1 MIKRVALDQ
10 IRDSRKNRAIRAIL
24 YTTKGSFWGCAPAGK
39 SISRYEAKTA
49 SNAAAIKQFNRVRLT
64 DERKVDSL
72 ISKLPANI
80 STPVSIAAWK
90 ANAKYSNVFPYP
102 LGNVIGGGVH
112 GGFTKIQEF
121 LVCPVKAKTMQEA
134 VSTNRAIHTAI
145 GKALRTAKN
154 DEGAWKS
161 KHDEFVTLDILSKVA
176 DDYGAR
182 IGVDFAA
189 TELLTKGKYC
199 YSFGCIHKNEQIDF
213 VKDLIKLYKLF
224 YVEDPFEE
232 DNFSSFR
239 ELKQKTT
246 CLVVGDDLTSTNP
259 ARLRRA
265 KDSISGII
273 IKVNQIGTVSKAIE
287 TVNLAKKYK
296 ITPIISHRSGE
307 TLDPFIADFAVS
319 MKAPLI
325 KCGIYGKEREAKT
338 KRLVEL
344 WKKTKH
350 PRMNNV

>member
-1 MIKRVALDQ
+1 
-10 IRDSRKNRAIRAIL
+10 
-24 YTTKGSFWGCAPAGK
+24 
-39 SISRYEAKTA
+39 
-49 SNAAAIKQFNRVRLT
+49 
-64 DERKVDSL
+64 
-72 ISKLPANI
+72 
-80 STPVSIAAWK
+80 
-90 ANAKYSNVFPYP
+90 
-102 LGNVIGGGVH
+102 
-112 GGFTKIQEF
+112 
-121 LVCPVKAKTMQEA
+121 MQEA